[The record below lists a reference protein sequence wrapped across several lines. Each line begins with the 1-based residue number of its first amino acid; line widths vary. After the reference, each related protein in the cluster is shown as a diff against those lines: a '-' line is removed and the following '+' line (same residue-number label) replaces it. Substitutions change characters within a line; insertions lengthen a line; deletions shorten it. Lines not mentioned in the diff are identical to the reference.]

1 MNDVRSGKIVVV
13 SHCILN
19 VHSLEDNLAIYPGLE
34 EEVIQLLVSAEVGIY
49 QLPCPEMNLFG
60 ISRKPLPKEAYQ
72 GLKVRTH
79 YKSMANK
86 VVKQLKEFIK
96 KGYEIVAVIGA
107 EGSPSCGIH
116 QVGKWL
122 THIPK
127 NERQFPRDVVF
138 IEGRGVFMEEL
149 EKEMGEKDIFP
160 VWVGIP
166 GKSIR
171 STDPESFQKTLAQ
184 LKNQLDPTDR
194 KNIRGR

>member
-34 EEVIQLLVSAEVGIY
+34 EEIIQLLISAGVGIF
-49 QLPCPEMNLFG
+49 QLPCPEMDLFG
-60 ISRKPLPKEAYQ
+60 ILRKPLPKEAYQ
-72 GLKVRTH
+72 GSKVRTH
-79 YKSMANK
+79 YKSLASNI
-86 VVKQLKEFIK
+86 VKQLKEFTK

-122 THIPK
+122 NHVPK
-127 NERQFPRDVVF
+127 SARQFPRDIVF

-149 EKEMGEKDIFP
+149 EKEMEVEDIFP
-160 VWVGIP
+160 AWIGIP

-171 STDPESFQKTLAQ
+171 SIDPESFQKTLIW
-184 LKNQLDPTDR
+184 LENQLGPC
-194 KNIRGR
+194 